1 MWHFFLKDSWVPEF
15 TVMEYLC
22 LLHLL
27 ATSSCPSS
35 DIFRIYFLYIWG
47 DYSSFIIFF
56 DWPNLQ
62 CNTGQNVNF
71 QATINLLNQYSLSSL
86 ETFTE
91 LKKDPQNKIDQFGAS
106 CGRKLG
112 GAARRLWPRVQ
123 GLLRGGESKGNL
135 RFQRLWSWV
144 MATGEEERRRRS
156 KMLVRL
162 VAIIMILGSVKGKE
176 NSLKIVTL
184 FSKGDSWHPEFK
196 FTRAGKLSRDIFIII
211 QRWIFLVIWLSRKLK
226 YIFFILSKY

>member
-71 QATINLLNQYSLSSL
+71 QATINLLEPVF

-176 NSLKIVTL
+176 NSLKNCDTV
-184 FSKGDSWHPEFK
+184 F
-196 FTRAGKLSRDIFIII
+196 
-211 QRWIFLVIWLSRKLK
+211 QRRFMAFWVQVHQSRKTLSWYFYHHTEVNISSYLAFPK
-226 YIFFILSKY
+226 AEIFFFILSKY